1 VRIVD
6 SARKHG
12 IADEDIWH
20 AIRSAVQSK
29 QAVEFVLL
37 IGPARSGLMLEIGL
51 ARRADE
57 TLVIHAMPLRPS
69 LRRREKR

>member
-51 ARRADE
+51 A
-57 TLVIHAMPLRPS
+57 
-69 LRRREKR
+69 